1 MIATAAHSANQ
12 QPRASAKTRQR
23 RAWSPDDRDHLVY
36 QWVKFDGHKQ
46 SWVAQQLN
54 INQTTVSRIVQRYE
68 RWQAHAQP
76 GADGR
81 LDPAEQLRAQRWLT
95 YQRNEI
101 ILASALRIAAEMEG
115 FVDVSKSTI
124 HRPLTTNQESDI
136 RTVHATVDRTGGA
149 ARFLRLAF
157 RINMEQL
164 KLVEKEPLAPLA
176 PLTADD
182 FDDETQRA
190 IAAEV
195 SDSPL
200 RAPDSSLRV
209 AEVED
214 DSTAGQA
221 PATPPEDSVAP
232 ATGEGSSPP
241 LKVHNLHIDAA
252 AETDAKPEL
261 ASSSVPPPVAEKNA
275 DATCIA
281 PASEQR
287 QAVPSPP
294 PAAVPSIP
302 IAVLHPGEASAQ
314 SPVVAA
320 AGAFQ

>member
-12 QPRASAKTRQR
+12 QPRDSAQTRHR

-124 HRPLTTNQESDI
+124 HRPLTTAQESDI
-136 RTVHATVDRTGGA
+136 RTVHATIDRTGVA

-164 KLVEKEPLAPLA
+164 KLVEKEPLAPLP

-182 FDDETQRA
+182 FDDETQAA

-195 SDSPL
+195 SNSPL
-200 RAPDSSLRV
+200 RAPEAPLRV

-214 DSTAGQA
+214 DSAAGQE
-221 PATPPEDSVAP
+221 PATPSGGESPSAAADS
-232 ATGEGSSPP
+232 GSPP
-241 LKVHNLHIDAA
+241 LKVHNLHSDAA
-252 AETDAKPEL
+252 VETDAKPEL
-261 ASSSVPPPVAEKNA
+261 ASSSALSPVAEKNA
-275 DATCIA
+275 DAACIA
-281 PASEQR
+281 PAR
-287 QAVPSPP
+287 NTGVAVGCAANHGCEEVASP
-294 PAAVPSIP
+294 
-302 IAVLHPGEASAQ
+302 
-314 SPVVAA
+314 
-320 AGAFQ
+320 